1 MSFVLSLLIA
11 LPLFAT
17 LVVYGLFKVNR
28 KLGVYGSLAI
38 STVVFLI
45 AAYVFW
51 QVYSAPPAPG
61 QYLFQEK
68 YSWVNFSI
76 FGLDYLQGTDGLSSP
91 LLFVS
96 ALLTVLAIFG
106 SRKLIDH
113 HEAEYYSLIFLFEGA
128 IMGVFTTLNLILFY
142 IFWEVVLNPMFFF
155 IGVWGGP
162 RRKYAALKFII
173 FTFAG
178 STIML
183 LGFLY
188 FYMVMATPT
197 FDIPTIQTLLQSHQI
212 PVALEYLPL
221 LASFIG
227 FAVKLPLVPF
237 HTWLPDAHV
246 EAPSP
251 ISVLLAGVLLKM
263 GGYGFLRIS
272 IGLFPGASA
281 QYAWVFLLL
290 GLFSMFYGA
299 VAAILQ
305 RDLKKMI
312 AFTSI
317 DHMGFVLFG
326 AYATL
331 ISGNLL
337 GIQGAIMGV
346 FASLNLVLFYI
357 FWEIVLIPMFFF
369 IGVWGG
375 PRRKY
380 AALKFIIF
388 TFAGSTIM
396 LLGFLYFYMG
406 MPTPSFDIPT
416 IEAMLQAHQIPVAL
430 EYVPLLAS
438 FIGFAVKLPLVP
450 FHTWLP
456 DAHVEAP
463 SPISVLLAGVLLK
476 MGGYGFLRISIG
488 LFPTAS
494 AQYAWAFLALGLFSM
509 FYGAVAAIRQRDL
522 KKMIAFTSINH
533 MGFVLFGAYAT
544 LISGNLLGIQGAIFQ
559 MFTHA
564 LAVGSLFML
573 SGYIQHQAGTRE
585 IPLLKGL
592 GTSMPRTAAILVLGS
607 AAAMG
612 LPPFSSFLAEFMVI
626 VAGISAST
634 VTAISVLVPV
644 ITAGYFLWMIK
655 RIVLSPPEGGHEAHD
670 MAWSDVAAF
679 AIYLVPLVILIIASY
694 LILAPALPVA
704 QFLRGLA

>member
-1 MSFVLSLLIA
+1 MSFVLSLLIF
-11 LPLFAT
+11 LPLFGAPLVYLAT
-17 LVVYGLFKVNR
+17 RASK
-28 KLGVYGSLAI
+28 KLGIYLSLGLAAAI
-38 STVVFLI
+38 TGV
-45 AAYVFW
+45 AGYVFW
-51 QVYSAPPAPG
+51 EVYAQAPSSPIG
-61 QYLFQEK
+61 TYFLQEK
-68 YSWVNFSI
+68 FAWISI
-76 FGLDYLQGTDGLSSP
+76 SNFGLDYFLGADGLSSP
-91 LLFVS
+91 LIFVS
-96 ALLTVLAIFG
+96 ALLTVLVVVG
-106 SRKLIDH
+106 SRRLIDH
-113 HEAEYYSLIFLFEGA
+113 HEAEYYSLIFMFE
-128 IMGVFTTLNLILFY
+128 
-142 IFWEVVLNPMFFF
+142 
-155 IGVWGGP
+155 
-162 RRKYAALKFII
+162 
-173 FTFAG
+173 
-178 STIML
+178 
-183 LGFLY
+183 
-188 FYMVMATPT
+188 
-197 FDIPTIQTLLQSHQI
+197 
-212 PVALEYLPL
+212 
-221 LASFIG
+221 
-227 FAVKLPLVPF
+227 
-237 HTWLPDAHV
+237 
-246 EAPSP
+246 
-251 ISVLLAGVLLKM
+251 
-263 GGYGFLRIS
+263 
-272 IGLFPGASA
+272 
-281 QYAWVFLLL
+281 
-290 GLFSMFYGA
+290 
-299 VAAILQ
+299 
-305 RDLKKMI
+305 
-312 AFTSI
+312 
-317 DHMGFVLFG
+317 
-326 AYATL
+326 
-331 ISGNLL
+331 
-337 GIQGAIMGV
+337 GAIMGV

-626 VAGISAST
+626 VAGISSST

>member
-1 MSFVLSLLIA
+1 MSYVLSLLIA
-11 LPLFAT
+11 LPLVAAPFVYLAT
-17 LVVYGLFKVNR
+17 R
-28 KLGVYGSLAI
+28 ADRRLGIYASLAI
-38 STVVFLI
+38 SLVVM
-45 AAYVFW
+45 AVAGYVFW
-51 QVYSAPPAPG
+51 QVYAQAPSLAPG
-61 QYLFQEK
+61 TYLLQEK
-68 YSWVNFSI
+68 YSWISFSS
-76 FGLDYLQGTDGLSSP
+76 FGLNYFLGVDGLSSP

-96 ALLTVLAIFG
+96 ALLTVLVIIG
-106 SRKLIDH
+106 SRRLIDH

-128 IMGVFTTLNLILFY
+128 IMGVFTSLNLILFY
-142 IFWEVVLNPMFFF
+142 IFWEIVLIPMFFF

-188 FYMVMATPT
+188 FYMGMPSPS
-197 FDIPTIQTLLQSHQI
+197 FDIPTIQAMLQAHEI

-263 GGYGFLRIS
+263 GGYGFLRVS
-272 IGLFPGASA
+272 IGLFPNASA
-281 QYAWVFLLL
+281 QYAWV
-290 GLFSMFYGA
+290 
-299 VAAILQ
+299 
-305 RDLKKMI
+305 
-312 AFTSI
+312 
-317 DHMGFVLFG
+317 
-326 AYATL
+326 
-331 ISGNLL
+331 
-337 GIQGAIMGV
+337 
-346 FASLNLVLFYI
+346 
-357 FWEIVLIPMFFF
+357 
-369 IGVWGG
+369 
-375 PRRKY
+375 
-380 AALKFIIF
+380 
-388 TFAGSTIM
+388 
-396 LLGFLYFYMG
+396 
-406 MPTPSFDIPT
+406 
-416 IEAMLQAHQIPVAL
+416 
-430 EYVPLLAS
+430 
-438 FIGFAVKLPLVP
+438 
-450 FHTWLP
+450 
-456 DAHVEAP
+456 
-463 SPISVLLAGVLLK
+463 
-476 MGGYGFLRISIG
+476 
-488 LFPTAS
+488 
-494 AQYAWAFLALGLFSM
+494 FLALGLFSM
-509 FYGAVAAIRQRDL
+509 FYGAVAALLQKDL

-592 GTSMPRTAAILVLGS
+592 GTTMPRTAAILVLGS

-626 VAGISAST
+626 AAGISASAIA
-634 VTAISVLVPV
+634 AISVLVPV

-655 RIVLSPPEGGHEAHD
+655 KTVLSPAEAGHETHD
-670 MAWSDVAAF
+670 MGWSDVGAF
-679 AIYLVPLVILIIASY
+679 AVYLVPLVILIIASY
-694 LILAPALPVA
+694 LILTPALPVA
-704 QFLRGLA
+704 QFLRGLP

>member
-1 MSFVLSLLIA
+1 MSFVLSLLIV
-11 LPLFAT
+11 LPLVSAP
-17 LVVYGLFKVNR
+17 VVYGLMKMNR
-28 KLGVYGSLAI
+28 RVGIYGSLAL
-38 STVVFLI
+38 SVVVLLVAGF
-45 AAYVFW
+45 VFW
-51 QVYSAPPAPG
+51 QVYASPPPPG
-61 QYLFQEK
+61 QYVFQEK
-68 YSWVNFSI
+68 YGWISFSS
-76 FGLDYLQGTDGLSSP
+76 FGLDYLLGTDGLSSP

-113 HEAEYYSLIFLFEGA
+113 HEAEYYSLIFLFEGS
-128 IMGVFTTLNLILFY
+128 IMGVFTSLNLI
-142 IFWEVVLNPMFFF
+142 
-155 IGVWGGP
+155 
-162 RRKYAALKFII
+162 
-173 FTFAG
+173 
-178 STIML
+178 
-183 LGFLY
+183 
-188 FYMVMATPT
+188 
-197 FDIPTIQTLLQSHQI
+197 
-212 PVALEYLPL
+212 
-221 LASFIG
+221 
-227 FAVKLPLVPF
+227 
-237 HTWLPDAHV
+237 
-246 EAPSP
+246 
-251 ISVLLAGVLLKM
+251 
-263 GGYGFLRIS
+263 
-272 IGLFPGASA
+272 
-281 QYAWVFLLL
+281 
-290 GLFSMFYGA
+290 
-299 VAAILQ
+299 
-305 RDLKKMI
+305 
-312 AFTSI
+312 
-317 DHMGFVLFG
+317 
-326 AYATL
+326 
-331 ISGNLL
+331 
-337 GIQGAIMGV
+337 
-346 FASLNLVLFYI
+346 LFYI

-388 TFAGSTIM
+388 TYAGSTIM
-396 LLGFLYFYMG
+396 LLGFLYVYLG
-406 MPTPSFDIPT
+406 MLPNPTFDIPDLAGR
-416 IEAMLQAHQIPVAL
+416 IPAALQYL
-430 EYVPLLAS
+430 PLLAS

-509 FYGAVAAIRQRDL
+509 FYGAVAAVLQKDL

-592 GTSMPRTAAILVLGS
+592 GVTMPRTSAVLVLAS

-626 VAGISAST
+626 TAGISASAI
-634 VTAISVLVPV
+634 TAVSVLVPV

-655 RIVLSPPEGGHEAHD
+655 RSVLSPAEGGHEIHD
-670 MAWSDVAAF
+670 MDWSDVAAF
-679 AIYLVPLVILIIASY
+679 AVYLIPLVVLLIASY
-694 LILAPALPVA
+694 IILGPALNVA